1 MNPRFASPPRRPCVI
16 GFLTALAAALA
27 LAPAAWAVGGDGI
40 YYSRDPADDGA
51 YFSSQAAFRIPFGD
65 VDRRIQEVIL
75 YVSTDHG
82 KTYDRVTSVG
92 PTEREFR
99 FQSRGDGLYWFTV
112 QTRDVDGR
120 LSPPDLGLAQPQIKV
135 YVDTHAPTATLRWL
149 QPQNGMV
156 GVDWEA
162 SDLNLDATTLRID
175 YRAVGGDWM
184 PLPVKQSATGQ
195 YFWNPGTTAPIEA
208 RIQVQDK
215 AHNPTEYK
223 TPVYGDQKTGATP
236 TPGPG
241 PSPATP
247 PAPDGP
253 GKDVMVNTRRIE
265 LNFKIDDVG
274 SSKVK
279 AVEVWYTQDGRTWQ
293 KTPDD
298 APPEPPYVVNV
309 PSEGRYG
316 FTLIARS
323 GVGLALPAPKT
334 GDQPQVWVEVDET
347 KPKVSIVGVEVGR
360 GPDTGFITVRWN
372 ATDKH
377 MSANPVTISYVDA
390 TAGASGQ
397 WQIMGANVANDGRYV
412 WRMPDGLPPQILVRV
427 EAIDQAGNVGQD
439 DTAKPVSTD
448 LSIPKAHVIDVH
460 PARSSGAGTMP
471 PP

>member
-1 MNPRFASPPRRPCVI
+1 M
-16 GFLTALAAALA
+16 
-27 LAPAAWAVGGDGI
+27 
-40 YYSRDPADDGA
+40 
-51 YFSSQAAFRIPFGD
+51 
-65 VDRRIQEVIL
+65 
-75 YVSTDHG
+75 
-82 KTYDRVTSVG
+82 
-92 PTEREFR
+92 
-99 FQSRGDGLYWFTV
+99 
-112 QTRDVDGR
+112 
-120 LSPPDLGLAQPQIKV
+120 
-135 YVDTHAPTATLRWL
+135 
-149 QPQNGMV
+149 
-156 GVDWEA
+156 
-162 SDLNLDATTLRID
+162 
-175 YRAVGGDWM
+175 
-184 PLPVKQSATGQ
+184 
-195 YFWNPGTTAPIEA
+195 
-208 RIQVQDK
+208 QDK

-223 TPVYGDQKTGATP
+223 TPVYGDQKMGATP

-448 LSIPKAHVIDVH
+448 LSIPKARVIDVH